1 VNEALVLLVL
11 IWAAMLIPGAL
22 RSRNASPHVTVG
34 GFERAMDVLRSDGR
48 GPGPAAARRRGVGRE
63 VLVPR
68 DALRI
73 VERSVDATDAD
84 APRRVRREDP
94 RIVGR
99 RTWFVRLLAA
109 STLSTLLALLV
120 GSWLWLPTVL
130 VLGATSAYVVLLR
143 RWKLQRDEARRVVR
157 ELELHRDLAPAP
169 ERVVVGGEVWAS
181 GTVKLRR
188 WDD

>member
-1 VNEALVLLVL
+1 MNEALVLLVL
-11 IWAAMLIPGAL
+11 IWAAMLIPSAL

-48 GPGPAAARRRGVGRE
+48 GSGGRRHGVGRE
-63 VLVPR
+63 VLVPG

-73 VERSVDATDAD
+73 VERSVDVTDAD

-99 RTWFVRLLAA
+99 RTWFLRLLTA
-109 STLSTLLALLV
+109 SAVSTSTAVVV
-120 GSWLWLPTVL
+120 GSWVWVPTLL
-130 VLGATSAYVVLLR
+130 VLAATAAYVVLLR

-157 ELELHRDLAPAP
+157 ELELHRDLAPVP
-169 ERVVVGGEVWAS
+169 ERVVVGGEVWSS
-181 GTVKLRR
+181 GTVRLRR

>member
-11 IWAAMLIPGAL
+11 IWAAMLIPNAL

-48 GPGPAAARRRGVGRE
+48 GPGAGRRRGVGRE

-84 APRRVRREDP
+84 APRRVHREDP

-109 STLSTLLALLV
+109 SAVSVLLAVFV

-130 VLGATSAYVVLLR
+130 VLAATSAYVVLLR

-157 ELELHRDLAPAP
+157 DLELHRDLAPVP
-169 ERVVVGGEVWAS
+169 ERIVVGGEVWSS